1 MSETPAGSAEIV
13 GGFQFVDVPTSQVDQ
28 WEADSV
34 PVADA
39 ARRLNEALIRS
50 RAEGEELRS
59 IAKELEG
66 LVERLEATAHA
77 GPAGVR
83 YNAEGRS
90 WEWGNAA
97 VGLRNVV
104 APPMTTEFTSTESV
118 RGEAVLGAAYEG
130 PPGMVHGG
138 VSALLL
144 DQVMGKT
151 ASRHHT
157 QFTFTGTLTMKY
169 LQPLPLG
176 PVEVLGRIDRQE
188 GRKVF
193 VVASIGTPG
202 SVAVSAEGI
211 FIKPAWAEADAAA
224 AAVNAD

>member
-1 MSETPAGSAEIV
+1 MSETSTGAPEVV
-13 GGFQFVDVPTSQVDQ
+13 GGFHFVDVPTTHVDR
-28 WEADSV
+28 WEAEST

-39 ARRLNEALIRS
+39 ARRLNEALIRT
-50 RAEGEELRS
+50 RADGAELAA
-59 IAKELEG
+59 IATELQA
-66 LVERLEATAHA
+66 LTARLEATAHP

-83 YNAEGRS
+83 FNGEGRS

-104 APPMTTEFTSTESV
+104 APPLLTEFTSTESV
-118 RGEAVLGAAYEG
+118 RGEAVLGVAYEG

-157 QFTFTGTLTMKY
+157 QFTFTGTLTLKY
-169 LQPLPLG
+169 LTPLPLG
-176 PVEVLGRIDRQE
+176 PVEVLGRIARQE

-193 VVASIGTPG
+193 VEATIGPPG
-202 SVAVSAEGI
+202 TVSVAADGI
-211 FIKPAWAEADAAA
+211 FIQPAWATAEPGDDLAR
-224 AAVNAD
+224 